1 MSEFSPLSALAG
13 GALIGL
19 AVSALWMFNGRLA
32 GISTI
37 FGDALAP
44 RLPDV
49 SWRWAFLAG
58 LVAGGLL
65 LGIVRPESFTGGVS
79 GSLPALA
86 AAGLL
91 VGVGT
96 RLSGGCTSGHGV
108 CGMARLSLRSL
119 VAVAVFMFVAGLV
132 VFVARHV
139 VQGGMS

>member
-19 AVSALWMFNGRLA
+19 AVSALWIFNGRLA
-32 GISTI
+32 GISVI

-44 RLPDV
+44 RLTDV
-49 SWRWAFLAG
+49 QWRWAFLAG
-58 LVAGGLL
+58 LIAGGLL
-65 LGIVRPESFTGGVS
+65 LGIVRPESFAGGVD
-79 GSLPALA
+79 GSLLTLA
-86 AAGLL
+86 VSGLL

-96 RLSGGCTSGHGV
+96 RLGGGCTSGHGV

-119 VAVAVFMFVAGLV
+119 VSVAVFMFVAGLV

-139 VQGGMS
+139 LPGAVS